1 MSTSTGR
8 YLDSSRDYSRD
19 DLSDDSG
26 HKPPRKSKTR
36 QANSDLNGRVGTGNT
51 HPQSRNDPETLE
63 TNKPPLPKRRDAESG
78 QSSPPRGSPLI
89 KVFRHITGK
98 VSRKSESH
106 VTTADISPGV
116 HRPVSGI
123 SQVCGI
129 FVLSDPCDMRKKSV
143 GCFFCFS
150 KFVNFYAFYGHVSIV
165 SSY

>member
-78 QSSPPRGSPLI
+78 QSSPPRGSPLT

-129 FVLSDPCDMRKKSV
+129 FCVEWSLRHEKEKC
-143 GCFFCFS
+143 GLFFLFLEIC
-150 KFVNFYAFYGHVSIV
+150 
-165 SSY
+165 